1 MFTIITG
8 SQFGD
13 EGKGKIVDLLAKDY
27 DIVVRFQGGN
37 NAGHTVVVKD
47 KTYKLHTI
55 PSGVLYNS
63 RLLIGPGVVLNPKI
77 LMEEIAGVG
86 GISTFNKEKLGID
99 AKTSIIMPYHLELD
113 ELSEKKR
120 PSKIGT
126 TKRGIGFAYMD
137 KIARDEIQFADLINK
152 EQFLKRVSELAPQKE
167 AMISSLGGNPDVVRD
182 KALIQEYI
190 EIGEQLKDYVTDVSY
205 EVNMAIEDG
214 KKVLAEGAQGAH
226 LDVIHGTQKYV
237 TSSCTISGSACA
249 NLGVG
254 PTKVDNIIGI
264 VKAYITRV
272 GGGPLPTELKD
283 EVGEH
288 LRQKGKEFGTTT
300 GRPRRCGWFDF
311 PLVKKA
317 VYLNGYTSLA
327 LTKLDVLTGLNQI
340 KICIAY
346 RLKGK
351 ILEYPPELSRDLEKC
366 KPVYMEMEGWK
377 EDLNQVKTYHDL
389 PINAKKYISK
399 LEELI
404 GVNIKYISVGPER
417 DQIVRNDNDSLIVD
431 NQYDN

>member
-13 EGKGKIVDLLAKDY
+13 EGKGKIVDILAKYY

-47 KTYKLHTI
+47 KTYKLHTL

-77 LMEEIAGVG
+77 LRQEIAEVG
-86 GISTFNKEKLGID
+86 GVDTINKEKLGID

-113 ELSEKKR
+113 ELSEKRRK
-120 PSKIGT
+120 SKIGT

-137 KIARDEIQFADLINK
+137 KIARDEIQFSDLINK

-167 AMISSLGGNPDVVRD
+167 AMISSLGGNPDIVRD
-182 KALIQEYI
+182 KALIREYI

-205 EVNMAIEDG
+205 EVNKAIEEG

-300 GRPRRCGWFDF
+300 GRPRRCGWFDL
-311 PLVKKA
+311 PLVRKA
-317 VYLNGYTSLA
+317 VYLNGYTGLA

-351 ILEYPPELSRDLEKC
+351 ILEYPPELSSDLEKC
-366 KPVYMEMEGWK
+366 KPVYMEMNGWK
-377 EDLNQVKTYHDL
+377 EDLSQVKTYHDL
-389 PINAKKYISK
+389 PINAKKYVSK

-404 GVNIKYISVGPER
+404 GVNIKYISVGPDR
-417 DQIVRNDNDSLIVD
+417 DQIVCN
-431 NQYDN
+431 

>member
-13 EGKGKIVDLLAKDY
+13 EGKGKIVDILAKYY

-47 KTYKLHTI
+47 KTYKLHTL
-55 PSGVLYNS
+55 PSGFLYNS

-77 LMEEIAGVG
+77 LRQEIAEVGGVG
-86 GISTFNKEKLGID
+86 TLNKEKLGID

-113 ELSEKKR
+113 ELSEKRRK
-120 PSKIGT
+120 SKIGT

-137 KIARDEIQFADLINK
+137 KIARDEIQFSDLINK

-167 AMISSLGGNPDVVRD
+167 AMISSLGGNPDIVRD
-182 KALIQEYI
+182 IKDYI

-205 EVNMAIEDG
+205 EVNKAIEVG

-300 GRPRRCGWFDF
+300 GRPRRCGWFDL
-311 PLVKKA
+311 PLVRKA

-327 LTKLDVLTGLNQI
+327 LTKLDVLTGIEKI

-351 ILEYPPELSRDLEKC
+351 ILEYPPELSSDLEKC
-366 KPVYMEMEGWK
+366 KPVYMEMNGWK
-377 EDLNQVKTYHDL
+377 EDLSQVKT
-389 PINAKKYISK
+389 
-399 LEELI
+399 
-404 GVNIKYISVGPER
+404 
-417 DQIVRNDNDSLIVD
+417 
-431 NQYDN
+431 

>member
-1 MFTIITG
+1 
-8 SQFGD
+8 
-13 EGKGKIVDLLAKDY
+13 DY

-47 KTYKLHTI
+47 KTYKLHTL

-86 GISTFNKEKLGID
+86 GVDTINKEKLGID

-113 ELSEKKR
+113 ELSEKRRK
-120 PSKIGT
+120 SKIGT

-137 KIARDEIQFADLINK
+137 KIARDEIQFSDLINK

-167 AMISSLGGNPDVVRD
+167 ALISSFGGNPDIVRD
-182 KALIQEYI
+182 KALIREYI
-190 EIGEQLKDYVTDVSY
+190 AIGEQLKDYVTDVSY
-205 EVNMAIEDG
+205 EVNKAIEDG

-300 GRPRRCGWFDF
+300 GRPRRCGWFDL
-311 PLVKKA
+311 PLVRKA
-317 VYLNGYTSLA
+317 VYLNGYTGLA

-351 ILEYPPELSRDLEKC
+351 ILEYPPELSSDLEKC
-366 KPVYMEMEGWK
+366 KPEYMEMNGWK
-377 EDLNQVKTYHDL
+377 EDLSQVKTYHDL
-389 PINAKKYISK
+389 PINAKKYVSK

-404 GVNIKYISVGPER
+404 GVNIKYISVGPAR
-417 DQIVRNDNDSLIVD
+417 DQIVRN
-431 NQYDN
+431 